1 MCCGACSFKRG
12 GHWWFSAARRAPLL
26 QSRSWEQIYLVAF
39 GYLIRSICICFS
51 LACYLIWPYLVDF
64 CRYLIRIW
72 SKYQIYLIFECYT
85 GWLRSKRLAKR
96 RTLVEGVSTRTLL
109 AATMAY
115 ASGACCYT
123 PAQAAETTTFRGN
136 TGSTAT
142 PKTYSWTR
150 PGIFR
155 VRALPPPAGAQAT
168 RAAGPGLPTGGKTAD
183 YD

>member
-72 SKYQIYLIFECYT
+72 SKYQIYLIFEGYT
-85 GWLRSKRLAKR
+85 GETAACFFRKAFCLSSMTYPTHQSNKKGSGKRLFLSQHALLLPGR
-96 RTLVEGVSTRTLL
+96 QRHLILYHLCLLCRARLV
-109 AATMAY
+109 
-115 ASGACCYT
+115 GAVAGMLH
-123 PAQAAETTTFRGN
+123 AQEMWPIRYF
-136 TGSTAT
+136 
-142 PKTYSWTR
+142 
-150 PGIFR
+150 
-155 VRALPPPAGAQAT
+155 
-168 RAAGPGLPTGGKTAD
+168 
-183 YD
+183 